1 MERQYLQ
8 PLSSYEQA
16 LAEQNHKLVL
26 AFLRA
31 HQLPPE
37 EYYDVV
43 IFRYLLTV
51 ESWFR
56 RPELY
61 HYEFSTLAW
70 RAMSSALYH
79 ERQKE
84 RRRIKTVSLE
94 DFIPGSEDLT
104 WGDIVTEANMSFT
117 PYLTEVCQ

>member
-1 MERQYLQ
+1 MKRQYIQ
-8 PLSSYEQA
+8 PLSSYERA
-16 LAEQNHKLVL
+16 LAEQNHKLVF
-26 AFLRA
+26 AFLHA

-70 RAMSSALYH
+70 RAMSSALCH

-84 RRRIKTVSLE
+84 RRRVKTVSLD
-94 DFIPGSEDLT
+94 DFLPGSEGLT
-104 WGDIVTEANMSFT
+104 WGDVITEENLYYV
-117 PYLTEVCQ
+117 PYLTEAQ